1 MRLEVDMTT
10 QASDVFSLFS
20 EIYSSEKQEEMS
32 LQEYLLACRNDPRM
46 FATASERMVDA
57 IGEPKL
63 IDTSTDE
70 RLGRIFLNRTI
81 KIYPAFADF
90 YGMEDTIERIVG
102 YFRYAA
108 QGLEERKQI
117 LYLLGPVGGGKSS
130 LAERLKQLMEH
141 RPIYTL
147 KAGNQI
153 SPIFES
159 PLGLFHPERMSGLLE
174 EKYGIARRR
183 LNGLISPW
191 ASKRLDEFAG
201 DISKF
206 SVVKLTP
213 SRLRQIGI
221 AKTEPG
227 DENNQDV
234 SSLVGKVDI
243 RQLENFSQADPDAYS
258 FSGGLNRTTQ
268 GMLEFVE
275 MFKAPIKVLHPLL
288 TATQEGNYNG
298 TENFGAFPF
307 QGIILAHSNES
318 EWLQFKNN
326 KNNEAFL
333 DRMSVVKVPYCLRV
347 TEEKQIYEKL
357 LRESELLNNP
367 CAPEVLE
374 ILSRFTV
381 STRLAEHENSP
392 LYTKMRVY
400 DGENLRESDPKAKSV
415 QEYRDAAGV
424 DEGMN
429 GISTRFAF
437 KVLSE
442 TFNYDTKQVAA
453 DPVHLMYVLEQ
464 SVKREQF
471 PQEVEANYLDFI
483 KSELATRYAE
493 FIGHE
498 IQKAYLESYSEYGQN
513 LFDRYIAYADAW
525 IEDQDYKDPDTGQI
539 LNRGILDSELSQIE
553 KPAGIANPKD
563 FRNEVVKFTLRAKA
577 KNNGRNPSWTS
588 YEKLREVIEKRMFG
602 QVEDLLP
609 VISFGSKKDG
619 ATEKQHTEFVQRMV
633 ERGYTERQVR
643 RLVDWYMRVN
653 KAG

>member
-1 MRLEVDMTT
+1 MTT